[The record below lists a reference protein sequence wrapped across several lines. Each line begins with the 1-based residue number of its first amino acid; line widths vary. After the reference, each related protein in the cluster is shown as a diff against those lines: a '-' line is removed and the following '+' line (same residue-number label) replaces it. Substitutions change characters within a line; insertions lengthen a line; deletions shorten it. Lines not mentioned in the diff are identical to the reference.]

1 MRFTPNT
8 LYTKN
13 VSTRKTSTPKNL
25 LHFHTFRPNNFYTRT
40 SVGLFL
46 SQTILSRGTAIAWSH
61 FFMASK
67 PTEEPAK
74 RFTLVYALETL
85 AEQTTKLD
93 DVGGFY
99 GCDVDVDA
107 ISSTVPNQQIRA
119 KSCFWRGTSR

>member
-1 MRFTPNT
+1 
-8 LYTKN
+8 
-13 VSTRKTSTPKNL
+13 
-25 LHFHTFRPNNFYTRT
+25 
-40 SVGLFL
+40 
-46 SQTILSRGTAIAWSH
+46 
-61 FFMASK
+61 MASK

-119 KSCFWRGTSR
+119 KSCF